1 MYCPHFF
8 FSDPIRI
15 FAIAIGILR
24 LWCDCLVV
32 YSMTRVVC
40 FLLFLH
46 IINVLLCLPMVS
58 SLLSTRTNLNPTWL
72 SQGTVRRMTRQF
84 ASLNIAVVGGG
95 ASGIFSAIAAAEN
108 LNARAENSGADT
120 VQVTVLEATNNT
132 LSKVKI
138 SGGGRCNVLH
148 DTSKP
153 VGEILQGYPR
163 GRKELIGIFHKRFTP
178 SNARQWFESRGVQL
192 KTEADGRMF
201 PTSDSSQTIID
212 TLLSAAQKANVH
224 IQYRFKV
231 EQVAVLDPSSEVN
244 VDSQEIHSTTNH
256 QFCVSTKSRHSQN
269 ENSVSK
275 STPDMY
281 FDAVILATGSMPAGY
296 KMVQH
301 LNHSFVPTVPSLFTL
316 NSREEIN
323 HEHGLLHG
331 LAGISVP
338 YAEVSFRVPGQ
349 KKPLQKEEGPLLITH
364 HGLSGPAILRLSA
377 FGARE
382 LAKVKY
388 QGILRINWAPHLGTV
403 EDVME
408 ELWKCTSLRPKKH
421 VSNHCPLML
430 PGGETEGSAIPR
442 RLWSSMVQR
451 VGFSESQIWASASKK
466 LVRKLAMDVC
476 ACDIEISGKSTYK
489 DEFVT
494 AGGVSLKE
502 IDMQTM
508 QSKKY
513 PGLFFCGELVNV
525 DGVTGGYNFLNCW
538 STGYIAGNSAADFM
552 VQKLQQQQSLSAS

>member
-1 MYCPHFF
+1 
-8 FSDPIRI
+8 
-15 FAIAIGILR
+15 
-24 LWCDCLVV
+24 
-32 YSMTRVVC
+32 MTRVVC

-46 IINVLLCLPMVS
+46 VINVLLCLPMVS

-224 IQYRFKV
+224 IQYRCKV

-338 YAEVSFRVPGQ
+338 CAEVSFRVPGQ

-377 FGARE
+377 FGARQ

-408 ELWKCTSLRPKKH
+408 ELWKSTALRPKKH

-442 RLWSSMVQR
+442 RLWSAIVQR
-451 VGFSESQIWASASKK
+451 VGFSESQVWASASKK
-466 LVRKLAMDVC
+466 LVRKLAMEVC
-476 ACDIEISGKSTYK
+476 ACDIEISAKSTYK